1 MKAAFNPFHSATAR
15 PAQLLLNLLSVD
27 AKTTSDASA
36 PIKGSPSP
44 NVNVLVN
51 VLPRTATKAEIT
63 VGYTD
68 GKTEKIMIELPE
80 QHDDR
85 IAAKSQYP
93 RVARKA
99 QEAMTIQELVTK
111 VDAWSRV
118 LKQKDE

>member
-1 MKAAFNPFHSATAR
+1 MKAAFNPFHTATAR
-15 PAQLLLNLLSVD
+15 PAQLLVNLLSVES
-27 AKTTSDASA
+27 KTTSDASA

-44 NVNVLVN
+44 NVNILVSI
-51 VLPRTATKAEIT
+51 LPRTAQKSEIT

-68 GKTEKIMIELPE
+68 GKTENIVIQLPE
-80 QHDDR
+80 QPKS
-85 IAAKSQYP
+85 AANSQYP